1 MKEVKI
7 MYKKFKDCLFAPKKA
22 ADYINEPKKHT
33 LIYLLI
39 LIFVYIIPLVMIAV
53 FSKSNTSSLS
63 NSFAED
69 FISAEQINYK
79 ISEGHLVQLNDAQ
92 NAQLI
97 QSEIVIQ
104 DVLRVDS
111 FYVFDLTGNE
121 YKNKIDIQSEMCI
134 IFLFTEN
141 EFSIINTSFES
152 NTSSDLE
159 YVANILNE
167 NILYKRT
174 YSELNLINVDFSA
187 NKDTNTINFKNEIS
201 KVVSSIYEN
210 IKQKLLPLI
219 IIVTMLIGVNSYF
232 ISVLFITALY
242 KLLYGYLRL
251 SFGKVFK
258 AVILCSTPYV
268 ICAIIASLT
277 GISFISLIGD
287 ILMIFYV
294 NKALTVY
301 KIKYDGGIPI
311 PGYIRKM
318 TETKDEERGND
329 DNEL

>member
-1 MKEVKI
+1 
-7 MYKKFKDCLFAPKKA
+7 
-22 ADYINEPKKHT
+22 
-33 LIYLLI
+33 
-39 LIFVYIIPLVMIAV
+39 MISV

-69 FISAEQINYK
+69 LISAEQINYK
-79 ISEGHLVQLNDAQ
+79 ISEGHLIKLNEEEDV
-92 NAQLI
+92 QLI

-104 DVLRVDS
+104 DVLSVDS

-121 YKNKIDIQSEMCI
+121 YKNKIDIESEMCI
-134 IFLFTEN
+134 IFLFTET
-141 EFSIINTSFES
+141 EFSIINTAFES
-152 NTSSDLE
+152 NTSGLE
-159 YVANILNE
+159 YVANIRNE
-167 NILYKRT
+167 NVLYSRT
-174 YSELNLINVDFSA
+174 YNELSLTNIDFSI
-187 NKDTNTINFKNEIS
+187 NKDANTINFKNEVS
-201 KVVSSIYEN
+201 KVVSAVYDN

-219 IIVTMLIGVNSYF
+219 IIITMIIGVNSYF
-232 ISVLFITALY
+232 ISVLFIAALY

-277 GISFISLIGD
+277 GISFISLVGD

-294 NKALTVY
+294 NKALTTY
-301 KIKYDGGIPI
+301 KIKYDGGIPV

-318 TETKDEERGND
+318 TETNDEERGND

>member
-1 MKEVKI
+1 
-7 MYKKFKDCLFAPKKA
+7 MYKKFKDCLFAPRKA
-22 ADYINEPKKHT
+22 ADYINEPKKQT
-33 LIYLLI
+33 IIYLLI
-39 LIFVYIIPLVMIAV
+39 LMFIYIIPLVMISV

-69 FISAEQINYK
+69 LISAEQINYK
-79 ISEGHLVQLNDAQ
+79 ISEGHLIKLNDVEDV
-92 NAQLI
+92 QLI

-104 DVLRVDS
+104 DVLSVDS

-121 YKNKIDIQSEMCI
+121 YKNKIDIDSEMCI
-134 IFLFTEN
+134 IFLFTES

-159 YVANILNE
+159 YVANIKNE
-167 NILYKRT
+167 NVLYNRT
-174 YSELNLINVDFSA
+174 YKELSLTNIDFSI
-187 NKDTNTINFKNEIS
+187 NKDVNTINFKNEIS
-201 KVVSSIYEN
+201 KVVSAVYDN
-210 IKQKLLPLI
+210 IKQKLLPFI
-219 IIVTMLIGVNSYF
+219 IIITMIIGINSYF

-277 GISFISLIGD
+277 GISFISLVGD

-294 NKALTVY
+294 NKCLTTY
-301 KIKYDGGIPI
+301 KIKYDGGIPV

>member
-1 MKEVKI
+1 
-7 MYKKFKDCLFAPKKA
+7 MYKKFKDCLFAPRKA
-22 ADYINEPKKHT
+22 ADYINEPKKQT
-33 LIYLLI
+33 IIYLLI
-39 LIFVYIIPLVMIAV
+39 LMFIYIIPLVMISV

-69 FISAEQINYK
+69 LISAEQINYK
-79 ISEGHLVQLNDAQ
+79 ISEGHLIKLNDVEDV
-92 NAQLI
+92 QLI

-104 DVLRVDS
+104 DVLSVDS

-121 YKNKIDIQSEMCI
+121 YKNKIDIDSEMCI
-134 IFLFTEN
+134 IFLFTES

-159 YVANILNE
+159 YVANIRNE
-167 NILYKRT
+167 NVLYNRT
-174 YSELNLINVDFSA
+174 YKELSLTNIDFSI
-187 NKDTNTINFKNEIS
+187 NKDVNTINFKNEIS
-201 KVVSSIYEN
+201 KVVSAVYDN
-210 IKQKLLPLI
+210 IKQKLLPFI
-219 IIVTMLIGVNSYF
+219 IIITMIIGINSYF
-232 ISVLFITALY
+232 ISVLFIAALY

-277 GISFISLIGD
+277 GISFISLVGD

-294 NKALTVY
+294 NKCLTTY
-301 KIKYDGGIPI
+301 KIKYDGGIPV

>member
-1 MKEVKI
+1 
-7 MYKKFKDCLFAPKKA
+7 MYKKFKDCLFAPRKA
-22 ADYINEPKKHT
+22 ADYINEPKKQT

-39 LIFVYIIPLVMIAV
+39 LIFIYIIPLVMISV

-69 FISAEQINYK
+69 LISAEQINYK
-79 ISEGHLVQLNDAQ
+79 ISEGHLIKLNEEEDV
-92 NAQLI
+92 QLI

-104 DVLRVDS
+104 DVLSVDS

-121 YKNKIDIQSEMCI
+121 YKNKIDIESEMCI
-134 IFLFTEN
+134 IFLFTET
-141 EFSIINTSFES
+141 EFSIINTAFES
-152 NTSSDLE
+152 NTSGLE
-159 YVANILNE
+159 YVANIRNE
-167 NILYKRT
+167 NVLYSRT
-174 YSELNLINVDFSA
+174 YNELSLTNIDFSI
-187 NKDTNTINFKNEIS
+187 NKDANTINFKNEVS
-201 KVVSSIYEN
+201 KVVSAVYDN

-219 IIVTMLIGVNSYF
+219 IIITMIIGVNSYF
-232 ISVLFITALY
+232 ISVLFIAALY

-277 GISFISLIGD
+277 GISFISLVGD

-294 NKALTVY
+294 NKALTTY
-301 KIKYDGGIPI
+301 KIKYDGGIPV

-318 TETKDEERGND
+318 TETNDEERGND